1 MKSRDER
8 LYNRVSL
15 EDSRQ
20 QAVGHS
26 GCVTF
31 PVLAVLIAA
40 AMLIT
45 DAAVQQQDGHVDDVE
60 VGQQVPAPARHA
72 VRQCAQQVAGVVKV
86 TCSAPEA

>member
-1 MKSRDER
+1 MEGFNCV
-8 LYNRVSL
+8 LL

-20 QAVGHS
+20 QAVGNS

-45 DAAVQQQDGHVDDVE
+45 DTAVQQQDGYVDDVE
-60 VGQQVPAPARHA
+60 VGQQVPGAACHA